1 MNDIDTLF
9 TRRELDA
16 LGGEAPTPL
25 YFQLYT
31 LLKNRILDGS
41 IAHGT
46 QLPTEQ
52 QLAEAFG
59 VSRITAKRAMDELAA
74 QELVERRRG
83 RGTHVIHH
91 YESKPVLAPLT
102 GMLEHLTSMGRNTR
116 VKVVELG
123 YKIPPGDICAELGLN
138 AGEKAWR
145 LLRVRSTAEGEP
157 FAFYISWTAGDLQG
171 FNRENLETRL
181 RLNILCENGINISRI
196 EQSITAT
203 AAQDFFAAA
212 LDMRAGEPA
221 LMLTRRSFDADDKL
235 VDILYAYYN
244 PRRYQYKML
253 LSIDRQ
259 TPGFF

>member
-1 MNDIDTLF
+1 MNNIDTIF
-9 TRRELDA
+9 SRRELDV
-16 LGGEAPTPL
+16 LGGDAPTPL
-25 YFQLYT
+25 YFQLFT

-91 YESKPVLAPLT
+91 YESKPVLAPLS

-116 VKVVELG
+116 IKVIDVGLMV
-123 YKIPPGDICAELGLN
+123 PPGDICSELGLN

-145 LLRVRSTAEGEP
+145 LLRVRSTENGEP
-157 FAFYISWTAGDLQG
+157 FAYYISWTIGVSEG
-171 FNRENLETRL
+171 FTRENLEKRL
-181 RLNILCENGINISRI
+181 RLNILCENGIHIARI
-196 EQSITAT
+196 EQYFT
-203 AAQDFFAAA
+203 AALAMDFFAKE
-212 LDMRAGEPA
+212 LEMREGEPS

-235 VDILYAYYN
+235 VDILYGYYN

-253 LSIDRQ
+253 LSIDR
-259 TPGFF
+259 

>member
-1 MNDIDTLF
+1 MQDINKLF
-9 TRRELDA
+9 TRRELDV
-16 LGGEAPTPL
+16 LGGDAPTPL
-25 YFQLYT
+25 YFQLFT

-83 RGTHVIHH
+83 KGTHVIHH
-91 YESKPVLAPLT
+91 YDSKPVLAPLS

-116 VKVVELG
+116 VKVLDVGLMV
-123 YKIPPGDICAELGLN
+123 PPGDIRAEFGS
-138 AGEKAWR
+138 EKNQKAHR
-145 LLRVRSTAEGEP
+145 LLRVRRTEEGEP
-157 FAFYISWTAGDLQG
+157 FAYYISWTMGITQG
-171 FNRENLETRL
+171 FTRENLESRL
-181 RLNILCENGINISRI
+181 RLNVMCENGIHISRI

-203 AAQDFFAAA
+203 AAMDFFADE
-212 LDMRAGEPA
+212 LDMRVGEPA
-221 LMLTRRSFDADDKL
+221 LMLNRRSFDADDKL
-235 VDILYAYYN
+235 IDILYAYYN

-253 LSIDRQ
+253 LSI
-259 TPGFF
+259 G